1 MNDLVSCSRCGKLH
15 PRGFKCNIGKI
26 NPKRTETDKLH
37 DQRKWKR
44 KANQIKAD
52 ALGLCEVCRAEGV
65 LNYDRLEVHHI
76 TKLRDD
82 PSGLLDDYNLI
93 CLCVY
98 HHKQADAGEID
109 ADYLR
114 ELARERV
121 NNAKE
126 KFIFKSN

>member
-15 PRGFKCNIGKI
+15 PRGYKCNIGRI
-26 NPKRTETDKLH
+26 PKKVQEVDKLH
-37 DQRKWKR
+37 SQRQWTK
-44 KANQIKAD
+44 KARQIKAD